1 VYGEEY
7 LRSFGFLGFMNEIEV
22 RVEKLAALNDIR
34 LKTLN
39 KIIGEIDTAIMS
51 ESTFENNGE
60 ILILLTFKLTYKIV

>member
-1 VYGEEY
+1 M
-7 LRSFGFLGFMNEIEV
+7 RSFGFLGFMNEIEV

>member
-1 VYGEEY
+1 MET
-7 LRSFGFLGFMNEIEV
+7 FLDSLSFMNEIET

-39 KIIGEIDTAIMS
+39 NLIGEIDAAVMS

-60 ILILLTFKLTYKIV
+60 TIYSFKI